1 MAIAKL
7 VGSQRDFSSGE
18 LDSSIKRSDDSP
30 KMRSGARQL
39 SNWRILNSHSVTN
52 RPGRTALFPEKGRV
66 EQVTLKPGFTFFIAF
81 GAGYL
86 RIYNAAGARVFNTTL
101 KGDGVTAIPW
111 TLATVAK
118 IVWSTYKFTIYIT
131 YGDDAP
137 TNIPELL
144 TWDGVSSTSTWT
156 LSTFAF
162 QALFNGGIDAPF
174 YRLAPKG
181 ITLLPSALTGTIA
194 LNTSAP
200 YFAPGMVNNHIIRY
214 QNSQIQITAI
224 TTNMAATGLVLQTL
238 PSAVSLAPTPG
249 TQNGA
254 FYRGEIVVNTK
265 GYQAQVTGVSG
276 GGITVSYLSQFQ
288 YIVSDIVVG
297 PHGSMQVG
305 SITAAGINDSLIWDE
320 QIFDNYLGWPQAT
333 FFDQN
338 RLGFCNIPSLQSGI
352 SYSAISIFNSFFPTA
367 LPDGPIFALV
377 PFGAQVLYVVPGMES
392 SEFVFCDKA
401 IYYIPITPT
410 VPLTPNNI
418 TFNAL
423 SRTGCQA
430 GVEPR
435 LAGQVIVYMKPGSVS
450 VGAVQAP
457 GAYYRPY
464 VVDDVSEI
472 HSHLFLQPAVAIAIP
487 GASSQF
493 EELYIYIALADGG
506 IVTGKYFVRAG
517 LLEAAAEGGPKIGW
531 APWRGSSTVSY
542 VAASNTDVFFTAS
555 YAPNG
560 ISAVNIVERLDSTQ
574 YLDAAIPVATVPTPF
589 VTAGKG
595 PLYAFANGSVTLI
608 DLGTRAM
615 GTYFIDANG
624 NIIPQNLGG
633 ENLSSSQLVAGQPWT
648 ATLEPFSPLAP
659 PGNDAMQRLRRRRT
673 SWLVIYVSNS
683 TGFLFARLFAGPVTR
698 TSPAPGTIMNS
709 FRVETWNQDDDST
722 QPPPLREQAY
732 WWRPIGKDYDP
743 RRSFI
748 KDTPGPLLVHEIAME
763 ISV

>member
-7 VGSQRDFSSGE
+7 VGAQRDFSSGE
-18 LDSSIKRSDDSP
+18 LDSSIKRSDDSA
-30 KMRSGARQL
+30 KMKSGARQL
-39 SNWRILNSHSVTN
+39 SNWRILNSHSITN
-52 RPGRTALFPEKGRV
+52 RPGRTALFPEQGRV
-66 EQVTLKPGFTFFIAF
+66 EQATLKPGFSFFIAF

-86 RIYNAAGARVFNTTL
+86 RIYNAAGTQVFNTTL
-101 KGDGVTAIPW
+101 KGDGTTAIPW
-111 TLATVAK
+111 TLPTVSK
-118 IVWSTYKFTIYIT
+118 IVWSIYKFTIYIT

-137 TNIPELL
+137 TNIPQLL

-162 QALFNGGIDAPF
+162 QALLNGGIDAPF

-181 ITLLPSALTGTIA
+181 VSMLPSALTGTIT

-200 YFAPGMVNNHIIRY
+200 YFVSGMVNNHIVRY
-214 QNSQIQITAI
+214 QNSQIKITAVA
-224 TTNMAATGLVLQTL
+224 NSMQATGLVLQTL
-238 PSAVSLAPTPG
+238 PMAVSIAPSVG

-254 FYRGEIVVNTK
+254 FYVGEIVVNSK
-265 GYQAQVTGVSG
+265 GYQAQVTAVSG
-276 GGITVSYLSQFQ
+276 GGITVSFLSQFTF
-288 YIVSDIVVG
+288 ITSDIVVG
-297 PHGSMQVG
+297 PHGSMQAG
-305 SITAAGINDSLIWDE
+305 TITAAGIADSLIWDE
-320 QIFDNYLGWPQAT
+320 QIFDSYLGWPQAT

-338 RLGFCNIPSLQSGI
+338 RLGFCNIPSLPSGI
-352 SYSAISIFNSFFPTA
+352 SYSALSIFNSFFPTA
-367 LPDGPIFALV
+367 LPNGPIFALV
-377 PFGAQVLYVVPGMES
+377 PFGAQVFYVVPGMES

-401 IYYIPITPT
+401 IYYIPITAT

-423 SRTGCQA
+423 SRTGCHP

-435 LAGQVIVYMKPGSVS
+435 LAGQVIIYMKPGSVS

-464 VVDDVSEI
+464 IVDDVSEI
-472 HSHLFLQPAVAIAIP
+472 HSHLFAQPAVAIAIP
-487 GASSQF
+487 GASAQF
-493 EELYIYIALADGG
+493 EELYVYIALADGS

-531 APWRGSSTVSY
+531 APWSGAFTVSY
-542 VAASNTDVFFTAS
+542 VAASNTEVFFTTS

-560 ISAVNIVERLDSTQ
+560 IPAVNIVERLDSTQ
-574 YLDAAIPVATVPTPF
+574 YLDAAIPVANVPVPF

-633 ENLSSSQLVAGQPWT
+633 ENLSSNQLVAGQPWT

-673 SWLVIYVSNS
+673 SWLVVYVSNS
-683 TGFLFARLFAGPVTR
+683 TGFLFARLFSGPVTR

-709 FRVETWNQDDDST
+709 FRVETWNQDDDPT
-722 QPPPLREQAY
+722 QAPPLREQAY

-743 RRSFI
+743 RRGFI
-748 KDTPGPLLVHEIAME
+748 KDTPGPLLIHEVAME